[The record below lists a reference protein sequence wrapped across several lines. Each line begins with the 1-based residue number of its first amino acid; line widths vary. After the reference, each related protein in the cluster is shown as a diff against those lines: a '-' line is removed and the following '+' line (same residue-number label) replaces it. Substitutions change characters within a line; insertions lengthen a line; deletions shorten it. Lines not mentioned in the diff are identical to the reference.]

1 MIHVFS
7 YWCSRLGGHPQTSLA
22 HFDSP
27 RFPHPA
33 QGPESRIS
41 PPSHQLLPQQ
51 HHSRAGLQHLTA
63 LPFPPMGP
71 IKPSPPK
78 SSCHSPTS
86 VCCHPQG
93 SACCPG
99 LGLFAHCPAAS
110 WGRCRKEPLPCCP
123 PWEPLALRISW
134 QGVRS
139 NCGQSNFIHK
149 WAVHWDQDIMC
160 SFLSKE
166 INQISLQ
173 WPRVTKVT
181 SEVPC
186 ASYSLPP
193 RHITYTAS
201 FPHFTLSF
209 YQQC

>member
-86 VCCHPQG
+86 ICCHPQG

-110 WGRCRKEPLPCCP
+110 RGRCRKEPC
-123 PWEPLALRISW
+123 LAALHGSRWHYGYPDRVSGATVDRATLYINGQFTGIRI
-134 QGVRS
+134 
-139 NCGQSNFIHK
+139 
-149 WAVHWDQDIMC
+149 
-160 SFLSKE
+160 L
-166 INQISLQ
+166 
-173 WPRVTKVT
+173 
-181 SEVPC
+181 C
-186 ASYSLPP
+186 AP
-193 RHITYTAS
+193 
-201 FPHFTLSF
+201 F
-209 YQQC
+209 